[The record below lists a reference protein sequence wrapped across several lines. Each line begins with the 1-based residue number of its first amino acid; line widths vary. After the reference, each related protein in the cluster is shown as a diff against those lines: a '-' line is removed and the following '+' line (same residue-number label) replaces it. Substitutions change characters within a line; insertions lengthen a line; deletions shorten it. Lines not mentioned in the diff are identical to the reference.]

1 MIWNKFENLLLTIH
15 CLFQRA
21 LMIIK
26 DLILC
31 RLLIQPVFF
40 SKIESKLS
48 VKRKTSLDP
57 ELTLLVHNDQPRW
70 SVLLSVCY
78 SLDILETAH

>member
-1 MIWNKFENLLLTIH
+1 MGTAAIKVMLVIIVLEM
-15 CLFQRA
+15 A
-21 LMIIK
+21 LIIIK
-26 DLILC
+26 DIILC

-57 ELTLLVHNDQPRW
+57 EFTLLVHNDQPRW